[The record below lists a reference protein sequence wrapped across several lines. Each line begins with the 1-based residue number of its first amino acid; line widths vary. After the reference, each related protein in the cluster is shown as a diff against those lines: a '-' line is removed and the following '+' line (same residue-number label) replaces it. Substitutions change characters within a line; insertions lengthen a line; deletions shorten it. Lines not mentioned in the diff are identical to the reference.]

1 MGNAFSAS
9 RHDIELKL
17 AMKGCDAMCLLE
29 MRLSI
34 YGEIHN
40 KTAEVYEIMGKVKN
54 DSHND

>member
-1 MGNAFSAS
+1 MQKGKFSY
-9 RHDIELKL
+9 
-17 AMKGCDAMCLLE
+17 AMKALEDLLE
-29 MRLSI
+29 MRLII

>member
-1 MGNAFSAS
+1 
-9 RHDIELKL
+9 
-17 AMKGCDAMCLLE
+17 
-29 MRLSI
+29 MRLTI